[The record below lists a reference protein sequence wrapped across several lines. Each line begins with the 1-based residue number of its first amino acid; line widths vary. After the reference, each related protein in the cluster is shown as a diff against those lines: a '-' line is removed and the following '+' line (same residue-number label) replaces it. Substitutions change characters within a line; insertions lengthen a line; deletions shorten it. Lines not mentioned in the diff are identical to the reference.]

1 MKRLFCLPII
11 LFSTAA
17 MTYTLETDGYKIEIE
32 INCESEMLCD
42 DVSYIGQSKKSGNK
56 IRLTGRTV
64 HTVCNDGVT
73 PCTFQGYEFQ
83 NGSINYFVSVFGEL
97 SVTNQH
103 GELILE
109 QSGQWLD

>member
-1 MKRLFCLPII
+1 MAL
-11 LFSTAA
+11 
-17 MTYTLETDGYKIEIE
+17 TLETDGYKIEIE

-42 DVSYIGQSKKSGNK
+42 DVSYIGQSKKSGK
-56 IRLTGRTV
+56 QIRLTGRTV

-73 PCTFQGYEFQ
+73 PSYEFQ

>member
-1 MKRLFCLPII
+1 
-11 LFSTAA
+11 
-17 MTYTLETDGYKIEIE
+17 
-32 INCESEMLCD
+32 MLCD
-42 DVSYIGQSKKSGNK
+42 DVSYIGQSKKSRNK

-73 PCTFQGYEFQ
+73 PCTFLGYEFQ
-83 NGSINYFVSVFGEL
+83 NDSINYFVSVFGEL

>member
-1 MKRLFCLPII
+1 
-11 LFSTAA
+11 
-17 MTYTLETDGYKIEIE
+17 
-32 INCESEMLCD
+32 MLCD
-42 DVSYIGQSKKSGNK
+42 DVSYIGQSKKSGNQ

-64 HTVCNDGVT
+64 HTVYNDGV
-73 PCTFQGYEFQ
+73 PPSYDFQ

>member
-1 MKRLFCLPII
+1 
-11 LFSTAA
+11 
-17 MTYTLETDGYKIEIE
+17 
-32 INCESEMLCD
+32 
-42 DVSYIGQSKKSGNK
+42 
-56 IRLTGRTV
+56 
-64 HTVCNDGVT
+64 VCNDGVT
-73 PCTFQGYEFQ
+73 PCTFLGYEFQ